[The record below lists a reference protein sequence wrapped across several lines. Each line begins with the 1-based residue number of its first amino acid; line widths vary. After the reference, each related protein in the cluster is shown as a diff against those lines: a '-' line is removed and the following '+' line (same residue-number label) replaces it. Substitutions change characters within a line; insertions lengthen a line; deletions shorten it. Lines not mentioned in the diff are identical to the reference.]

1 MRPRISCA
9 NSAGLERNNTKTK
22 VATTQ
27 TSHTERFCIGLV
39 IALVAALGSTGAAPT
54 KPALLDLLARAAD
67 PNPGLS
73 SYIAAANLSATL
85 HAVVPVHKTFN
96 GTVYY
101 LKPKRK
107 IVFENVSGPLSRFK
121 ELTSSSPSF
130 DELSS
135 SYEITPLADDG
146 TTSTYSL
153 VPKKTGSRV
162 SKIEVSVDDS
172 TALASRIVWQY
183 TNGGSLRA
191 DQEYVTDGGFH
202 VISVENI
209 SARFPD
215 YSADGT
221 LHFSDYRPN
230 ATVDPAIFTSN

>member
-1 MRPRISCA
+1 MVRA
-9 NSAGLERNNTKTK
+9 TTAAASAGNRRANRSLI
-22 VATTQ
+22 VLM
-27 TSHTERFCIGLV
+27 F
-39 IALVAALGSTGAAPT
+39 ALVAAFGSIGAATT
-54 KPALLDLLARAAD
+54 KPAALDLLARAAD

-85 HAVVPVHKTFN
+85 HALVPVHKSFN

-130 DELSS
+130 DELSA
-135 SYEITPLADDG
+135 SYDITPLADDG

-153 VPKKTGSRV
+153 VPKKPGARV
-162 SKIEVSVDDS
+162 AKIEVSVDDD
-172 TALASRIVWQY
+172 TALPKRIVWDY
-183 TNGGSLRA
+183 TNGGTLRA
-191 DQEYVTDGGFH
+191 DQQYVSDGGFH
-202 VISVENI
+202 VIDVENI

-215 YSADGT
+215 YSADGV
-221 LHFSDYRPN
+221 LHFSNYRLN
-230 ATVDPAIFTSN
+230 APVDASIFTAN

>member
-1 MRPRISCA
+1 VNRLC
-9 NSAGLERNNTKTK
+9 
-22 VATTQ
+22 V
-27 TSHTERFCIGLV
+27 
-39 IALVAALGSTGAAPT
+39 ALVLVVVVALGSTGASTT
-54 KPALLDLLARAAD
+54 KPASLDLLARAAD

-85 HAVVPVHKTFN
+85 HAGLPVHKTFN

-107 IVFENVSGPLSRFK
+107 IEFENVSGPLSRFK
-121 ELTSSSPSF
+121 DLTSSSPSF

-162 SKIEVSVDDS
+162 SKIDVSVDDS
-172 TALASRIVWQY
+172 SALASRIVWNY
-183 TNGGSLRA
+183 TNGGTLRA
-191 DQEYVTDGGFH
+191 DQEYVSDGGYH
-202 VISVENI
+202 VINLENI

-215 YSADGT
+215 YSVDGV
-221 LHFSDYRPN
+221 LHFSNYRLN
-230 ATVDPAIFTSN
+230 AAVDPAIFASN